1 MDKKDVRLLEVLQQ
15 KGRVSFK
22 ALAEECEMPE
32 STVRVRVRRLERKG
46 VILGYKAILSP
57 RKVGREAV
65 ASVSI
70 NLTSKRHE
78 GAVLEGLEKM
88 HEILFLS
95 PIIGTHDIIAFTAC
109 RDIEGLNALVNRI
122 SKLQGVQG
130 SPRTNIWVDVKK
142 WAEWSIGIPEEVVK
156 RG

>member
-1 MDKKDVRLLEVLQQ
+1 MLDRKDVRMLEVLQRR
-15 KGRVSFK
+15 GRVSFK
-22 ALAEECEMPE
+22 ALAEECGMPE
-32 STVRVRVRRLERKG
+32 STVRVRIRRLEREG
-46 VILGYKAILSP
+46 IILGYKAILSP
-57 RKVGREAV
+57 KKVGRETV

-70 NLTSKRHE
+70 NLTSKRYE
-78 GAVLEGLEKM
+78 GTVLEALGKM

-142 WAEWSIGIPEEVVK
+142 WAEWS
-156 RG
+156 